1 MEYRVIRSED
11 RSDDAIEHAIFGGG
25 RQKGA
30 QNKNHKYLARA
41 WWQNKW
47 RYAYT
52 EAEVRAL
59 QMLGKAKE
67 TASEAKEAVKETTA
81 KVKTTAEKA
90 KSVATGNYAK
100 VVDNK
105 ASTAKQNIARATEAR
120 NQEQQK
126 AASATARKESADNK
140 LFKTK
145 KTQQTSSN
153 ASASAERASA
163 NAQKYDEARSKA
175 QADLASAAREKE
187 TTAYKVSKAVNDT
200 TAKVKSTADK
210 VADTAK
216 DVADKVKDAPRAA
229 AEAVVNASEKAGKT
243 AKKAADIATGKYA
256 KDVDNDEAKAK
267 ENYNRAKE
275 DHDKQIQQYKN
286 AKQRIGKNLTP
297 WEEFATP
304 YFNKNARTKI
314 ENTANAAER
323 AMDNAEKAGAA
334 MRNYKADAE
343 SAARKKETAA
353 YKVSKAVNDTTDKV
367 KSAANT
373 AKDTVNKAE
382 SEIKEKVSS
391 ARDKGK
397 AKAEELLSNLKKPEQ
412 SKSETPTKE
421 MPSSEVTRGRKYE
434 GTGHKAEA
442 RKEEGGVAGG
452 PVSGNTNMQGRGEE
466 KKTTLKDKVSDFA
479 KKASN
484 AAEAVKLGAHLTK
497 KNVEN
502 YLNDNNGKVVTDTA
516 GKSTLKGQKV
526 TTTYSEGN
534 GLLNKSTLT
543 KKQNEDG
550 TVEYEHHTEYG
561 KIAQTAKKGK
571 EAVENLFGDKKT
583 PKYSI
588 TPNKLE
594 EYTPPWLEGYHFK
607 NGKMEVDKSVAETF
621 EKGKS
626 KAKEVLDKVSSTA
639 KTTAAKAYDKVTDT
653 AEKVADKVEDIKVN
667 AEHKAYANEMKRKYG
682 ADSLHYQDAQA
693 YVEHDK
699 TVSDLQKARDKYGV
713 NSAEYKAAAA
723 KEKAA
728 REKMDDVHE
737 QNLYTNNKEYKKV
750 SDQASAL
757 ESYIR
762 NMDARGGPQTAE
774 GKANYRKAVQ
784 DLEKLEA
791 ELERMW
797 NEDWE

>member
-11 RSDDAIEHAIFGGG
+11 RSDDAIEHAIFGNG

-41 WWQNKW
+41 WIQAKW

-52 EAEVRAL
+52 PEEVRQL
-59 QMLGKAKE
+59 QNWGKGKLNNLKDKAKE
-67 TASEAKEAVKETTA
+67 AGEKVSSTA
-81 KVKTTAEKA
+81 KKA
-90 KSVATGNYAK
+90 SDVATGKYARA
-100 VVDNK
+100 VDNK
-105 ASTAKQNIARATEAR
+105 ETQAKQNYNRAKEDYDKQKAQAKNATKRIGQNLNAVEILFNTKSGQKKIDQTTNAAGRATENAAKAR
-120 NQEQQK
+120 EAMATHYNE
-126 AASATARKESADNK
+126 AVTARA
-140 LFKTK
+140 K
-145 KTQQTSSN
+145 KQ
-153 ASASAERASA
+153 
-163 NAQKYDEARSKA
+163 
-175 QADLASAAREKE
+175 

-200 TAKVKSTADK
+200 TAKVKSTANK

-216 DVADKVKDAPRAA
+216 DAGKNIADKVADTANKVKDTAKDAANDVKNSAA
-229 AEAVVNASEKAGKT
+229 NRYVTNAVEARKAEKERDKATEAGD
-243 AKKAADIATGKYA
+243 KKAAI
-256 KDVDNDEAKAK
+256 EA
-267 ENYNRAKE
+267 ENRYE
-275 DHDKQIQQYKN
+275 N
-286 AKQRIGKNLTP
+286 AKHNQ
-297 WEEFATP
+297 
-304 YFNKNARTKI
+304 
-314 ENTANAAER
+314 
-323 AMDNAEKAGAA
+323 
-334 MRNYKADAE
+334 
-343 SAARKKETAA
+343 
-353 YKVSKAVNDTTDKV
+353 
-367 KSAANT
+367 
-373 AKDTVNKAE
+373 NKAE

-466 KKTTLKDKVSDFA
+466 KKTTLKDKVSDLA
-479 KKASN
+479 KNASN

-502 YLNDNNGKVVTDTA
+502 YLNDDNGKVVTDTA

-588 TPNKLE
+588 TPDKLE

-607 NGKMEVDKSVAETF
+607 NGKMETDKSVAETF

-639 KTTAAKAYDKVTDT
+639 KTTVAKAYDKVTDEIEKVRESDAIATINNTANKVKDKVTDT

-682 ADSLHYQDAQA
+682 ADSLHYKDAQA

-750 SDQASAL
+750 SDQANAL
-757 ESYIR
+757 GSYIR